1 MDMLKIT
8 TKDKAMLAS
17 YIRSLVGALV
27 AVYSTGATDPT
38 DYAKGAVAA
47 LLPPIMRWVNK
58 KDEAFGRTPQA

>member
-1 MDMLKIT
+1 MLKIT
-8 TKDKAMLAS
+8 NKDKAMLAS

>member
-1 MDMLKIT
+1 MLKIT
-8 TKDKAMLAS
+8 VKDKALLAS
-17 YIRSLVGALV
+17 YARSLVGALV
-27 AVYSTGATDPT
+27 AVYSTGATNPT

>member
-1 MDMLKIT
+1 MLKIT

-27 AVYSTGATDPT
+27 AVYSTGATNPT

>member
-58 KDEAFGRTPQA
+58 KDEAFGRTA

>member
-1 MDMLKIT
+1 MLKIT

-47 LLPPIMRWVNK
+47 LIPPIMRWVNK

>member
-1 MDMLKIT
+1 MLKIT
-8 TKDKAMLAS
+8 VKDKAMLAS
-17 YIRSLVGALV
+17 YARSLVGALV
-27 AVYSTGATDPT
+27 AVYSTGATNPT

>member
-1 MDMLKIT
+1 MLKIT
-8 TKDKAMLAS
+8 NKDKAMLAS

-58 KDEAFGRTPQA
+58 KDEAFGRTA

>member
-1 MDMLKIT
+1 MLKIT
-8 TKDKAMLAS
+8 NKDKAMLAS
-17 YIRSLVGALV
+17 YARSLVGALV

-38 DYAKGAVAA
+38 DYAKGAVVA

>member
-1 MDMLKIT
+1 MLKIT
-8 TKDKAMLAS
+8 NKDKAMLAS
-17 YIRSLVGALV
+17 YARSLVGALV

>member
-1 MDMLKIT
+1 MLKIT

-17 YIRSLVGALV
+17 YVRSLVGALV
-27 AVYSTGATDPT
+27 AVYSTGATNPT

-47 LLPPIMRWVNK
+47 LIPPIMRWVNK

>member
-1 MDMLKIT
+1 MLKIT
-8 TKDKAMLAS
+8 VKDKAMLAS
-17 YIRSLVGALV
+17 YVRSLVGALV
-27 AVYSTGATDPT
+27 AVYSTGATNPT

>member
-1 MDMLKIT
+1 MLKIT
-8 TKDKAMLAS
+8 DKDKAMLAS
-17 YIRSLVGALV
+17 YARSLVGALV
-27 AVYSTGATDPT
+27 AVYSTGATNPT

>member
-1 MDMLKIT
+1 MLKIT
-8 TKDKAMLAS
+8 NKDKAMLAS
-17 YIRSLVGALV
+17 YARSLVGALV
-27 AVYSTGATDPT
+27 AVYSTGATNPT